1 MGIGP
6 GPRAWQL
13 TPWRYLE
20 SLVIMTWSMC
30 PQSAAPPQPQ
40 NVRWLQKVALYQNIL
55 HFTSDFILLLLK
67 LYNLSHM
74 SIILEILNYR
84 QFSKILQR
92 FMEVKIVA
100 EVCNCNLQQKVAPP
114 LIRTKRKISQTE
126 APLAILSEFCRNNR
140 NSSCNMIVLITKFS
154 VT

>member
-1 MGIGP
+1 MLLVGCFHLFTNKSE
-6 GPRAWQL
+6 PRAWQVTL
-13 TPWRYLE
+13 WRYLE

-40 NVRWLQKVALYQNIL
+40 NVKWLQKVALYQNIL

-114 LIRTKRKISQTE
+114 LIRTKRKIFTNRG
-126 APLAILSEFCRNNR
+126 ATCNFVRILQKQQK
-140 NSSCNMIVLITKFS
+140 LKL
-154 VT
+154 